1 MDLATLQAEVAV
13 GRTRPLA
20 PGSLYRDLGVFQRE
34 LEAETGL
41 QIRLATLNLVVVCS
55 NPEEA
60 RGLGP
65 VLRELSVDFPC
76 RCLVAVR
83 EPQAPP
89 GDLVGFASFAAHPV
103 RSSQVCCEQVV
114 VYSAGGEGESIP
126 SLVLAA
132 LAPDLPTLSWWRGEP
147 PFGSALFEQIL
158 EPSNRVVF
166 DSNSFPVERLAS
178 VLDLVGDRYHQEQ
191 AFSDLSWVRVEPWRE
206 EIAALFDPPEATRAL
221 RDLVRVDLEHRPA
234 PGPLAPQP
242 LLLAGWLASRLGWTP
257 VGSAREGEALHA
269 RLRGGGGEVELR
281 LVPRPGEGEPG
292 EIAGFR
298 CATAEGREFRLTS
311 VRPRRRAR
319 SRGPGCGLDG
329 AARRL
334 VGWMGQELSVLTR
347 DAVFQEALEAAVQ
360 LAPSGRRAGS

>member
-20 PGSLYRDLGVFQRE
+20 PGSLYRDLGTFQRE

-41 QIRLATLNLVVVCS
+41 QLRLATMNLVVVCS
-55 NPEEA
+55 SPEEA

-83 EPQAPP
+83 DPQAPP

-114 VYSAGGEGESIP
+114 VYSAGGEGDSIP
-126 SLVLAA
+126 SLVLAT

-166 DSNSFPVERLAS
+166 DSHSFPVERLAS

-191 AFSDLSWVRVEPWRE
+191 AFSDLSWVRMEPWRE

-221 RDLVRVDLEHRPA
+221 RDLVRVEIDHRPA
-234 PGPLAPQP
+234 PAPFAPQP
-242 LLLAGWLASRLGWTP
+242 LLLAGWLASRLGWTLA
-257 VGSAREGEALHA
+257 GTRLEGEVLEA
-269 RLRGGGGEVELR
+269 RLRGGEVSLR
-281 LVPRPGEGEPG
+281 LAPRPGRGEPG
-292 EIAGFR
+292 EVAGFQ
-298 CATAEGREFRLTS
+298 ATTAEGREFRVPS

-319 SRGPGCGLDG
+319 SRGPGSGLDE

-360 LAPSGRRAGS
+360 FVPSGRRPGS